1 MLALV
6 DLSTDGR
13 VLVECE
19 RCGRKYDR
27 YEVRD
32 DPLDFGLF
40 EVEKRHPLPLGYVR
54 NSDNVDHGRGI
65 YGKPTGR
72 HRLREVDGRSG
83 RAYAFECGCG
93 HRRTIGLNALR
104 RKLENATEGR
114 IWL

>member
-1 MLALV
+1 V

-13 VLVECE
+13 VRVDCE
-19 RCGRKYDR
+19 RCGHKYDR

-32 DPLDFGLF
+32 DPLDFGLY
-40 EVEKRHPLPLGYVR
+40 EAEQRHPLPLGYVR
-54 NSDNVDHGRGI
+54 DPDRVDHGRGI

-72 HRLREVDGRSG
+72 HRLREVVGRDGKPAVRL
-83 RAYAFECGCG
+83 ECGCG
-93 HRRTIGLNALR
+93 HKRTIGLDALR